1 MFDLFRSRQKAVR
14 YILGALLLMVGLSM
28 VITLIPG
35 YGSTTSSSNDDSV
48 LADIG
53 NQKLTVQE
61 VDRTIQAWVH
71 NGQIQPALL
80 DVYVPQF
87 IQQMVRER
95 AAIYEFQSKGLT
107 ITDDEILV
115 GLAGS
120 YAQFFQNGQIAK
132 DQLEAALAQQ
142 GLTLQDAIDQVRNQ
156 LFLRKIQNT
165 LFATTV
171 VTPQEVNDALLRKEE
186 KSKIKYIAFPP
197 AKFRDG
203 INPTAEQIQFSFNQ
217 HRTDYMSPE
226 KHSFDV
232 LIIDQAK
239 VAAAMVVA
247 DAQLRSVYSASMD
260 NFRTP
265 ERIKVRHILIKT
277 TDKSEADKKQA
288 LVKAEDLLK
297 QLKGGA
303 DFAALA
309 KQNSDDTGSGQN
321 GGELDWV
328 VRGQTVP
335 EFEKVA
341 FSLKPKELS
350 GIVTTQYG
358 YHIIQLLDKQPARVM
373 PFEEVKANL
382 ADQLK
387 NEGLTE
393 KVQSIADQVHAA
405 LEKSPGS
412 AAEIAKQFNVE
423 LVTVSN
429 ATQGQAIPNLGVSPE
444 VENALVS
451 MKKNDVTPVLV
462 LPANRLV
469 VAVLTDRIP
478 ARPSDF
484 KEVEDRV
491 KERVISDASQVVASA
506 RAKDA
511 AEKLK
516 AGADMNQLAKSMK
529 LDVTESIDF
538 SRNDSVEGLGPAMS
552 IEDAFK
558 KPTGTVIGPVRIQNR
573 DIVYQIVDRKT
584 PDPLQMAVERE
595 AMLMELKQ
603 KKAVSENDL
612 FLDGLLARLE
622 ADGKVKVHSDA
633 VKRLLGSLH

>member
-80 DVYVPQF
+80 DVYAPQF
-87 IQQMVRER
+87 INQMIRER
-95 AAIYEFQSKGLT
+95 AAIYEFQSKGLN

-115 GLAGS
+115 GLASS
-120 YAQFFQNGQIAK
+120 YAQFFQNGQLAK
-132 DQLEAALAQQ
+132 DQLEATLAQQ
-142 GLTLQDAIDQVRNQ
+142 GETLQDAVDQVRNQ
-156 LFLRKIQNT
+156 LYLRKIQNT
-165 LFATTV
+165 LYATTV
-171 VTPQEVNDALLRKEE
+171 VTPQEVNDALTRKDE
-186 KSKIKYIAFPP
+186 KAKIKYIAFPP

-203 INPTAEQIQFSFNQ
+203 INPTPEQMQASFKL
-217 HRTDYMSPE
+217 HRNDFITPE

-232 LIIDQAK
+232 LVVDQAK
-239 VAAAMVVA
+239 VAASMVVT
-247 DAQLRSVYSASMD
+247 DAELRAAYSASMD

-265 ERIKVRHILIKT
+265 ERVKVRHILIKT
-277 TDKSEADKKQA
+277 TDKSDADKKKA
-288 LVKAEDLLK
+288 LTKAEDLLK

-303 DFAALA
+303 DFATLA
-309 KQNSDDTGSGQN
+309 KQNSDDPGSAQN
-321 GGELDWV
+321 GGDLDWV

-341 FSLKPKELS
+341 FSLQPKELS

-358 YHIIQLLDKQPARVM
+358 YHIIQLIEKQPARVM

-387 NEGLTE
+387 NDGLTD
-393 KVQSIADQVHAA
+393 KVQALADQVHAA

-423 LVTVSN
+423 FVNVSN
-429 ATQGQAIPNLGVSPE
+429 AGQGQAVPSLGVSPE
-444 VENALVS
+444 IDNALVS
-451 MKKNDVTPVLV
+451 MKKNDVSPVLV

-469 VAVLTDRIP
+469 VVLLTDRIP
-478 ARPSDF
+478 PRQSDF
-484 KEVEDRV
+484 NEVEAQVR
-491 KERVISDASQVVASA
+491 ERLISDGSQVIAAA

-552 IEDAFK
+552 VEDAFK
-558 KPTGTVIGPVRIQNR
+558 KPAGTVIGPVKIQNR
-573 DIVYQIVDRKT
+573 DVVYQIVSRTT
-584 PDPLQMAVERE
+584 PDPLAMAAEHQ

-603 KKAVSENDL
+603 RKAVSENDL
-612 FLDGLLARLE
+612 FLDGLVARLT

-633 VKRLLGSLH
+633 VKRLLASLH